1 MTTSFYLLNISDNQL
16 ISRLMRKRI
25 IIFSLLTDIV
35 LFLTGCGE
43 NLTLVT
49 GGFTET
55 GENGISVFSFNT
67 NTGALKM
74 VSGYNAGPNPA
85 WLCFSEKHSLIYALN
100 EVMEFNGL
108 PGGGITTLHFNPQS
122 GDIEKKGEIGI
133 PNGGPCHMSFSSDS
147 TYLFIANYAGGSVAV
162 AKLDESGIPITIA
175 DTILYEA
182 DGLNVSHAHMILQ
195 DPGGRKV
202 YVTDLGL
209 DRIVIYDFDNETGK
223 LVQIENGI
231 VNLPDGAG
239 PRHFTFS
246 PDGSVMY
253 VINEIGSTIMVFKVD
268 DKGNLEPVQTISTLQ
283 AGFAGKNSCAEILIS
298 RDGKFIYGSNRG
310 ENSIV
315 VYTISDDGSLILAGH
330 STCGGDWPRNF
341 VIDPTGKFILAG
353 NQKSDMISVLK
364 INKDTGIH
372 ELTGQSNS
380 MKAPAYLEFWK

>member
-1 MTTSFYLLNISDNQL
+1 
-16 ISRLMRKRI
+16 MRIRNN
-25 IIFSLLTDIV
+25 IFSLLTAIL

-43 NLTLVT
+43 NLTLIT

-74 VSGYNAGPNPA
+74 ISGFNAGPNPSYV
-85 WLCFSEKHSLIYALN
+85 CFSKRHNLIYALN

-108 PGGGITTLHFNPQS
+108 PGGGITTLHFDPES
-122 GDIEKKGEIGI
+122 GEIEKKGEIVI
-133 PNGGPCHMSFSSDS
+133 PYGGPCHISISADSS
-147 TYLFIANYAGGSVAV
+147 YLFIASYASGSVAV
-162 AKLDESGIPITIA
+162 AKLDESGIPVTIT

-182 DGLNVSHAHMILQ
+182 DSLKVSHAHMILQ
-195 DPGGRKV
+195 DPGGKFI

-223 LVQIENGI
+223 LEQIKDGI

-246 PDGSVMY
+246 TDGSVMY
-253 VINEIGSTIMVFKVD
+253 VINEIGSTVMVFKVD
-268 DKGNLEPVQTISTLQ
+268 YKGNLEPVQTISTLQ

-298 RDGKFIYGSNRG
+298 RDGNFIYGSNRG
-310 ENSIV
+310 DNSIV
-315 VYTISDDGSLILAGH
+315 VYTISDDGSLVLTGF

-341 VIDPTGKFILAG
+341 TIDPTGKFLLAG

-364 INKDTGIH
+364 INNSTGIP
-372 ELTGQSNS
+372 EMTENS
-380 MKAPAYLEFWK
+380 ISIKAPAYLEFWK